1 MNVKASRR
9 RVLRGMMNG
18 AAVTVALP
26 FLDCFLNSNGTACA
40 DGMPLPIRF
49 GSWFWGLGMDHA
61 LFTPKSFGPN
71 YELLGELASL
81 KGYQQHVN
89 IYSNFEIPTDGRP
102 QLCHYTGWVALRT
115 GEVPPDNFTLPCE
128 SIDTIVADVIGNA
141 TRFRSI
147 QVAANGNPATSFS
160 FRSADAVNPPDISAN
175 DLYARI
181 FGPEFKDPN
190 APDFAPD
197 PHVLMRKSALSVV
210 LEQSAGLRR
219 TLGAE
224 DAARLDEY
232 FTATRALEKRLAL
245 QSEKQPP
252 TPACKVPT
260 NPKELQSGIDAD
272 VLATRHALMVDL
284 LVLAL
289 ACNQTKVF
297 NIAYSEAGAQTT
309 RAGAPRPHHPQTHEE
324 PKDIDL
330 GYQPGA
336 AWFVT
341 RAMESWSYLVKAL
354 ADFKEGDG
362 TLLERSLV
370 YAHSDSQL
378 AQIHSLKGTPI
389 MTAGAAGGRLKT
401 GIHINGEGR
410 PGTQVGLTALQ
421 AMGFKVNSWGANSLK
436 TSDVISEVNV

>member
-1 MNVKASRR
+1 MTTRR
-9 RVLRGMMNG
+9 RILRGMMNG

-26 FLDCFLNSNGTACA
+26 FLDCFLNGNGTALA
-40 DGMPLPIRF
+40 TGVPLPLRF
-49 GSWFWGLGMDHA
+49 GTWFWGLGMDHA
-61 LFTPKSFGPN
+61 LFTPKTVGPS
-71 YELLGELASL
+71 YELLPELAAL
-81 KGYQQHVN
+81 KGYEQHVN
-89 IYSNFEIPTDGRP
+89 IYSNFDILTDGRP

-115 GEVPPDNFTLPCE
+115 GEVPPDNAALPRE
-128 SIDTIVADVIGNA
+128 SIDVTVADAIGYA
-141 TRFRSI
+141 TRFPSI
-147 QVAANGNPATSFS
+147 QLSATGNPSTSYS
-160 FRSADAVNPPDISAN
+160 FRSADSINPPDVSPG
-175 DLYARI
+175 DFYTRI

-197 PHVLMRKSALSVV
+197 PHVLMRKSALSTVM
-210 LEQSAGLRR
+210 EQSAGLRK

-245 QSEKQPP
+245 QLEKQPP
-252 TPACKVPT
+252 TPACRMPAG
-260 NPKELQSGIDAD
+260 PAKEMPAGIDAD

-297 NIAYSEAGAQTT
+297 NITYSEAGAQTT
-309 RAGAPRPHHPQTHEE
+309 RQGSPRPHHPQTHEE
-324 PKDIDL
+324 PKDYEL

-341 RAMESWSYLVKAL
+341 RAMESWAYLVKAL

-362 TLLERSLV
+362 TLLARSLV

-378 AQIHSLKGTPI
+378 AQIHSLKGTPM
-389 MTAGAAGGRLKT
+389 MTAGAAGGRIKT
-401 GIHINGEGR
+401 GIHVDGTGR

-421 AMGFKVNSWGANSLK
+421 AMGLKVGAWGANAMKTTQSL
-436 TSDVISEVNV
+436 SEINT

>member
-1 MNVKASRR
+1 MNTTRR
-9 RVLRGMMNG
+9 RILRGMMNG
-18 AAVTVALP
+18 AAVTVAVP
-26 FLDCFLNSNGTACA
+26 FLHCFLNNNGTARA
-40 DGMPLPIRF
+40 DGIPLPIRF
-49 GSWFWGLGMDHA
+49 GTWFWGLGMDHA
-61 LFTPKSFGPN
+61 LFTPKTFGPN

-81 KGYQQHVN
+81 QGYRQHVN
-89 IYSNFEIPTDGRP
+89 IYSNFDIPTDGRP

-115 GEVPPDNFTLPCE
+115 GEVPVDNFALPRE
-128 SIDTIVADVIGNA
+128 SIDVTIADAIGYS
-141 TRFRSI
+141 TRFPSL
-147 QVAANGNPATSFS
+147 QLSATGNPATSYS
-160 FRSADAVNPPDISAN
+160 FRSADAINPPDVSPG
-175 DLYARI
+175 DFYARI
-181 FGPEFKDPN
+181 FGPDFKDPN

-197 PHVLMRKSALSVV
+197 PHVLMRKSALSAVM
-210 LEQSAGLRR
+210 EQSAGLRK

-252 TPACKVPT
+252 TPACRVPAASKDV
-260 NPKELQSGIDAD
+260 PVGIDAD
-272 VLATRHALMVDL
+272 VLATRHALMVDV

-341 RAMESWSYLVKAL
+341 RAMESWAYLVKAL
-354 ADFKEGDG
+354 ADFKEGDS

-378 AQIHSLKGTPI
+378 AQIHSLKGTPM
-389 MTAGAAGGRLKT
+389 MTAGSAGKRIKT
-401 GIHINGEGR
+401 GIHVDGTGR
-410 PGTQVGLTALQ
+410 LGTQVGLTALQ
-421 AMGFKVNSWGANSLK
+421 AMGLKVSSWGANAMK
-436 TSDVISEVNV
+436 TAQSVSEVT